1 MTPPLPT
8 RRRDVAAPIAVISTS
23 GLAHASIG
31 VPWCSATQ

>member
-8 RRRDVAAPIAVISTS
+8 RIVVVAAPIAGMRTS

-31 VPWCSATQ
+31 VA